1 VTLLSGT
8 DDLCKTVVG
17 PGIRTYPEMPY
28 LRPLAALLGVG
39 LTTLGSALCSR
50 SSQRTDLLG
59 SRVFAGGRSACTAWP
74 TWPLCALVVLAAE
87 MAQAA
92 EGLAFAEK
100 VLARAAERGRDSSAF
115 QAGRPPEVGLPA
127 HAGWMLRRCSPEELD
142 QALRATA
149 TVMLTNGWVTDLRDE
164 EGEEV

>member
-1 VTLLSGT
+1 MTLLT
-8 DDLCKTVVG
+8 VPDDLCKTVVG
-17 PGIRTYPEMPY
+17 PGTHPEMPY

-100 VLARAAERGRDSSAF
+100 VLARAAERGRD
-115 QAGRPPEVGLPA
+115 
-127 HAGWMLRRCSPEELD
+127 AGWMLRRCSPEELD